1 MNINRYAIINYNDEE
16 PHTAPAAQHIAS
28 LADLLR
34 DFCATHND
42 ADDYGENGRELENIA
57 GAIATLDELC
67 RDELVTV
74 TYRDWG
80 SFTINEVEQ

>member
-1 MNINRYAIINYNDEE
+1 MNINKYTLINYNDEE
-16 PHTAPAAQHIAS
+16 PHTATAAQHIAS

-34 DFCATHND
+34 DFCAKHND
-42 ADDYGENGRELENIA
+42 AEDYGENGRELENVT
-57 GAIATLDELC
+57 GAIATLDELG

-80 SFTINEVEQ
+80 SFIIKEVEQ